1 MDVMDHWVIEDYVQQ
16 MQYLQNVSM
25 ATDIRMAWE
34 EELLEELRKEMSD
47 HVDWKVEGF

>member
-1 MDVMDHWVIEDYVQQ
+1 MDGWTMENGLDFIQQ

-25 ATDIRMAWE
+25 AIDIRTAWE
-34 EELLEELRKEMSD
+34 EELLEELWKEMSD